1 MSGITFSAEPFDSSV
16 LLRWFAGA
24 GSPTSTASDLC
35 EITIQYTILAHTPT
49 TQKIQAKA
57 KPIAISITGG
67 KPLNFLQPI
76 AVPSIVPNTPPYVI
90 RELQQPQK
98 HNNVL
103 YHPNLLNG
111 ETYRYAIF
119 VHYMDTGMWEGPIIS
134 QSVTPTVGIKSSL
147 VSGSISFTKLESNT
161 RLVGSRD
168 SMVEAVVWLADNQTK
183 RKSELEAAM
192 RQLKPSHVRMNIV
205 YEPYYVAQT
214 TSTQFASG
222 SYDSGSYE
230 IRDGTLI
237 NKVATIDYS
246 FSGLR
251 EIFGGV

>member
-1 MSGITFSAEPFDSSV
+1 MSGITFSAKPFDSSV
-16 LLRWFAGA
+16 LLRWYAGA
-24 GSPTSTASDLC
+24 GSSTSTASDLC
-35 EITIQYTILAHTPT
+35 EITIQYNVLEHTPT
-49 TQKIQAKA
+49 IQKIRAQA
-57 KPIAISITGG
+57 KPIDPEIAGG
-67 KPLNFLQPI
+67 KELNFSLPI
-76 AVPSIVPNTPPYVI
+76 TVPSIVPNTPPYVV

-119 VHYMDTGMWEGPIIS
+119 VHYMDTGMWEGPIVS
-134 QSVTPTVGIKSSL
+134 QSVTPTIGVKSPL
-147 VSGSISFTKLESNT
+147 VSGSISFTKLASNT

-168 SMVEAVVWLADNQTK
+168 SMTEVVVWLADNQTK
-183 RKSELEAAM
+183 RKPELEAVM

-205 YEPYYVAQT
+205 YEPYYIAQT
-214 TSTQFASG
+214 TSTQFAAG
-222 SYDSGSYE
+222 LYDSDSYE
-230 IRDGTLI
+230 IRDGALV

-246 FSGLR
+246 FSGKR